1 MRLKTYTAETIGKA
15 MDLVRRELGD
25 DAIIVATQPAH
36 GGRGVRIT
44 AALDDDARDRDGLS
58 AASLDAADALDA
70 RGQASGGRDA
80 QPAPDADRGS
90 GQATDFGVEIE
101 RAFAFHGIAGGLC
114 QRLVASARRFA
125 GEGAAIALGAAID
138 EAFAFQPINERLQR
152 RPLVLVGPPGV
163 GKTIAC
169 AKLLTRALGCG
180 RKALAITTDVR
191 RAGGIEQ
198 LQAFTR
204 ILGLELIT
212 ADGGN
217 ALAAAVRAAA
227 GTLVIVDTAGT
238 SPLSDGELRAL
249 AALLAAIDAEPV
261 LVLAA
266 GGDVAE
272 QAETAVAF
280 APLAVRRL
288 FATRLDVA
296 RRLGGLLAAADA
308 AGLAFCDVS
317 ISPDVAD
324 GLAAINPVALA
335 RLLLPAR
342 NAAAPV
348 RFHRSEASR
357 P

>member
-15 MDLVRRELGD
+15 MDQVRRELGC

-36 GGRGVRIT
+36 GGRGVRVT
-44 AALDDDARDRDGLS
+44 AALDDDVLDGDRFDSRGHDHPPPGAAGAGGGGPGRDLGDDRGLDPG
-58 AASLDAADALDA
+58 AAIEAALGFHGLAADL
-70 RGQASGGRDA
+70 G
-80 QPAPDADRGS
+80 
-90 GQATDFGVEIE
+90 
-101 RAFAFHGIAGGLC
+101 
-114 QRLVASARRFA
+114 QRLLASAQRFA

-152 RPLVLVGPPGV
+152 RPLALIGPPGA

-180 RKALAITTDVR
+180 RKVVAVTTDVR

-198 LQAFTR
+198 LHAFTR
-204 ILGLELIT
+204 ILGVELIT
-212 ADGGN
+212 ADDGD
-217 ALAAAVRAAA
+217 ALADSVRAAA
-227 GTLVIVDTAGT
+227 GALVIVDTAGT
-238 SPLSDGELRAL
+238 NPLNDGECRAL
-249 AALLAAIDAEPV
+249 GALIAAIDAEPV

-272 QAETAVAF
+272 QAETAAAF

-308 AGLAFCDVS
+308 AGLAFSDVS

-335 RLLLPAR
+335 RLLLPGR
-342 NAAAPV
+342 DAAP
-348 RFHRSEASR
+348 RFHRSEAPRS
-357 P
+357 